1 MNVLFESWRKYLN
14 EGNKVVKISCGIL
27 PYRVVGNDVEFLLG
41 QPPQRSYWTI
51 MKGGKN
57 EGESDIQSAVREFEE
72 EALNA
77 NFGTFD
83 GEIVPNLL
91 LIGKTKAGKELKI
104 FLAKWDWNSDNFIA
118 NTQDDYVINKGYY
131 DGQPEIVDVKWYN
144 SDMALLSVPGS
155 QAPIINQAL
164 EFLKQQ

>member
-1 MNVLFESWRKYLN
+1 
-14 EGNKVVKISCGIL
+14 VKISCGIL
-27 PYRVVGNDVEFLLG
+27 PYRIVGDDVEFLLG

-57 EGESDIQSAVREFEE
+57 EGESDLQAAKREFAE

-77 NFGTFD
+77 NFGAFD
-83 GEIVPNLL
+83 GDIVPNLL
-91 LIGKTKAGKELKI
+91 LTGRTKGGKELKI
-104 FLAKWDWNSDNFIA
+104 FLAKWNWDVDRFVP
-118 NTQDDYVINKGYY
+118 NTQDDYVINKGSFA
-131 DGQPEIVDVKWYN
+131 GQPEIVDVKWYK

-164 EFLKQQ
+164 EFLKQ